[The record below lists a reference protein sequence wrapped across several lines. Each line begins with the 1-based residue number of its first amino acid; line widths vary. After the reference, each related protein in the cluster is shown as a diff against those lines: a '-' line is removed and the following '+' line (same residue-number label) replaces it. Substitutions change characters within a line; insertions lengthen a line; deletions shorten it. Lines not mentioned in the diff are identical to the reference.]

1 MAEEKNFRMR
11 KHEPKLGE
19 TQWHPPSRNFSE
31 VNIDIEGDATHGLD
45 RETPK

>member
-1 MAEEKNFRMR
+1 MAEEKYFRMR

-19 TQWHPPSRNFSE
+19 TLWDPPSRNFSE
-31 VNIDIEGDATHGLD
+31 VNIDIEGDATYCLD